1 MIDTDGF
8 IDTLKSLSQYRRLIE
23 LRKMIVENPDYLRLY
38 SEYQILKRESVKS
51 AVYGHNNTFQKEAEE
66 KLNLIMSDVILC
78 EYVTLLEQL
87 NELVQSVQEYI
98 NKSLQLDR

>member
-8 IDTLKSLSQYRRLIE
+8 IDTLKSLSQYKKLIE

-51 AVYGHNNTFQKEAEE
+51 AVYGHNNTFQK
-66 KLNLIMSDVILC
+66 
-78 EYVTLLEQL
+78 
-87 NELVQSVQEYI
+87 
-98 NKSLQLDR
+98 